1 MTSKDGCA
9 DELFGLRD
17 VRMRWRQDR
26 AAHRQR
32 LTRERLRSLWSAAIE
47 LELSK
52 AHKHRGGEGVHR
64 REPTARSHEGSP
76 IKRLRVCVAT
86 ATVQQARVFRLVGGD
101 IGMIVAERAALDFQS
116 MPEE

>member
-1 MTSKDGCA
+1 VKSKNGCA
-9 DELFGLRD
+9 DELLGLSD
-17 VRMRWRQDR
+17 VRMRRWQDC
-26 AAHRQR
+26 AAHGQR
-32 LTRERLRSLWSAAIE
+32 LAKERLRSLRSAAIE

-76 IKRLRVCVAT
+76 IKRLRLCVAS
-86 ATVQQARVFRLVGGD
+86 ATVQQARVFRFVGGD